1 MYPGSISDE
10 IGLRRRSVL
19 EVSQLPN
26 AVWDRVD
33 EEPKNTD
40 VASGAR
46 QNNAGYVRPRIGGWL
61 TKQAAKDAAHH
72 VIVPSSVALAAL
84 GIISLA
90 VKAWSDTGNTSSI
103 NSAFVERDRQYRED
117 RKEIMGILME
127 MQGDIR
133 RIQGKLEGNK

>member
-1 MYPGSISDE
+1 MRVRFLKDWQGESSASFKKDDE
-10 IGLRRRSVL
+10 AEINDSL
-19 EVSQLPN
+19 
-26 AVWDRVD
+26 AWDLA
-33 EEPKNTD
+33 T
-40 VASGAR
+40 
-46 QNNAGYVRPRIGGWL
+46 QGYVKFKKPIDPEIESA
-61 TKQAAKDAAHH
+61 KQAAKDAAHH
-72 VIVPSSVALAAL
+72 VIVPSSVDLAAL

-133 RIQGKLEGNK
+133 RIQGKLEGTK